1 MTLPFYAPERVSRGR
16 AMTNQWNAA
25 EYDAKH
31 AFVYERAKGLV
42 ELLAPKPSERIL
54 DLGCGTGALTAEIAT
69 RGAEVLG
76 VDRSEEMI
84 TQARRKFPALQF
96 EMLDA
101 RELRVKLGQVA
112 ARSWAGTASKVDGA
126 GKIDKADLVEEARE
140 VGWLGFDAVFSNAV
154 LHWIPEAEEVI
165 AGVAQV
171 LKPGGRFVAEFGG
184 KGNIQKLVRGF
195 QRAFAALGMRPPAGV
210 SPWFYP
216 SVAEYAGLLEKHG
229 LEVRE
234 ASLFDRPTVLEQGE
248 SGLENWIR
256 VFRQTF
262 VDKMGEANAQR
273 WIREVERQCRSE
285 QFHDGSWV
293 LDYRRL
299 RIAAWKA

>member
-1 MTLPFYAPERVSRGR
+1 
-16 AMTNQWNAA
+16 MTNQWNAA

-31 AFVYERAKGLV
+31 AFVYEKAKGLV
-42 ELLAPKPSERIL
+42 ELLAPKPGERIL

-69 RGAEVLG
+69 RGAEVMG

-84 TQARRKFPALQF
+84 GQARKKFPALQF
-96 EMLDA
+96 EVLDA
-101 RELRVKLGQVA
+101 RQLRVNLGQVD
-112 ARSWAGTASKVDGA
+112 ARRWSATG
-126 GKIDKADLVEEARE
+126 DKADRVEEARE
-140 VGWLGFDAVFSNAV
+140 VGRLGFDAVFSNAV
-154 LHWIPEAEEVI
+154 LHWIPEAAEVI

-184 KGNIQKLVRGF
+184 KGNIQKLVAGF

-234 ASLFDRPTVLEQGE
+234 ASLFDRPTALEEGE
-248 SGLENWIR
+248 RGLENWIR

-262 VDKMGEANAQR
+262 VEKMGEAKAQR
-273 WIREVERQCRSE
+273 WIREVERQCRDE

>member
-1 MTLPFYAPERVSRGR
+1 MHIAARTNMTLPFYTPERVSRGR

-42 ELLAPKPSERIL
+42 ELLAPKPSERIQE
-54 DLGCGTGALTAEIAT
+54 LGCGTGALTAEIAT

-84 TQARRKFPALQF
+84 TQAKRKFPALQF
-96 EMLDA
+96 EVVDA

-126 GKIDKADLVEEARE
+126 GKIDKADLVEEAPE

-171 LKPGGRFVAEFGG
+171 LKPGGICGIAREARLGG
-184 KGNIQKLVRGF
+184 
-195 QRAFAALGMRPPAGV
+195 AG
-210 SPWFYP
+210 
-216 SVAEYAGLLEKHG
+216 SVALRPAHGARTGRERAGELDSRVPADLRRQDGRSEGAAMDSRSGAAVPERAISRRQLGAGL
-229 LEVRE
+229 
-234 ASLFDRPTVLEQGE
+234 
-248 SGLENWIR
+248 
-256 VFRQTF
+256 
-262 VDKMGEANAQR
+262 
-273 WIREVERQCRSE
+273 
-285 QFHDGSWV
+285 
-293 LDYRRL
+293 
-299 RIAAWKA
+299 

>member
-1 MTLPFYAPERVSRGR
+1 MHIAARTNMTLPFYTPERVSRGR

-84 TQARRKFPALQF
+84 TQAKRKFPALQF
-96 EMLDA
+96 EVVDA

-126 GKIDKADLVEEARE
+126 GEIDKADVVEEAPE

-171 LKPGGRFVAEFGG
+171 LKPGPRFSNRARAGWRTGFACSGRPSSTTWA
-184 KGNIQKLVRGF
+184 KRRRSDGF
-195 QRAFAALGMRPPAGV
+195 AKWSGSAGASNFTTAAGCWTIGDCGSRPGR
-210 SPWFYP
+210 
-216 SVAEYAGLLEKHG
+216 
-229 LEVRE
+229 RE
-234 ASLFDRPTVLEQGE
+234 AEVVSCRLCVVG
-248 SGLENWIR
+248 
-256 VFRQTF
+256 
-262 VDKMGEANAQR
+262 QR
-273 WIREVERQCRSE
+273 
-285 QFHDGSWV
+285 
-293 LDYRRL
+293 
-299 RIAAWKA
+299 